1 MKHPYE
7 LVWTEQAASLDPP
20 ELTIIAKSMIAARR
34 AIHGPIPSELIHDT
48 ALDFLLH
55 LFVADSEHLE
65 MKVEALARQ
74 TSVAHHTALRWIDV
88 LIQYHFV
95 EQIGTLVALNAKGNQ
110 TVSTMLRAVAASQW
124 HLGD

>member
-7 LVWTEQAASLDPP
+7 AVWTEQAAPLDRP
-20 ELTIIAKSMIAARR
+20 ELIIIAKSMIAARR

-55 LFVADSEHLE
+55 LFVAKSEHTE
-65 MKVEALARQ
+65 MEVEKLVLR
-74 TSVAHHTALRWIDV
+74 TSVAPQNALRWIDV
-88 LIQYHFV
+88 LIQYHFI
-95 EQIGTLVALNAKGNQ
+95 EQTGTVVALNEKGIQ
-110 TVSTMLRAVAASQW
+110 VVSTMLRAVATSQW

>member
-1 MKHPYE
+1 MRHPHE
-7 LVWTEQAASLDPP
+7 LVWTEQAAPLDLP

-34 AIHGPIPSELIHDT
+34 SIHGPIPSELIHDT

-55 LFVADSEHLE
+55 LFVAQFEHTE
-65 MKVEALARQ
+65 MKVEMLVLR
-74 TSVAHHTALRWIDV
+74 TSVAPHNALRWIDV

-95 EQIGTLVALNAKGNQ
+95 EQTGSVVALNEKGSHA
-110 TVSTMLRAVAASQW
+110 VATMLRAVATSQW